1 VRRVIMSPTRVSG
14 AVRGPPFAGD
24 VIPSWT
30 LVGGAVR
37 GLAYVGRAIGR
48 GHG

>member
-1 VRRVIMSPTRVSG
+1 MSPTRVGG
-14 AVRGPPFAGD
+14 AVRGLAFAGD

-30 LVGGAVR
+30 LVGDAVR
-37 GLAYVGRAIGR
+37 AAYVGRAIGR